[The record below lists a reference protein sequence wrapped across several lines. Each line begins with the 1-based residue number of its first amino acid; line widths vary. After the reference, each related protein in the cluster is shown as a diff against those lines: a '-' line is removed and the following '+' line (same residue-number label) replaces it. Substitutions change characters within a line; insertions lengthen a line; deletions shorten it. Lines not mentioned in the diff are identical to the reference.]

1 MARGPKLAKKKQ
13 KSTNQPVSLITEED
27 YIQLKKEN
35 LLLENQR
42 LQQELEDQKTKSKLL
57 KLEEIHKRLLIK
69 ETRER
74 IAEMKKPRNDLGWS
88 VRYVNLKSLVFKYHQ
103 Q

>member
-74 IAEMKKPRNDLGWS
+74 IAEMKKPRNDLG
-88 VRYVNLKSLVFKYHQ
+88 
-103 Q
+103 

>member
-1 MARGPKLAKKKQ
+1 MAKKKQ

-74 IAEMKKPRNDLGWS
+74 IAEMKKPRNDLG
-88 VRYVNLKSLVFKYHQ
+88 
-103 Q
+103 

>member
-1 MARGPKLAKKKQ
+1 MVRGPKLAKKKQ
-13 KSTNQPVSLITEED
+13 KSTNQLVSLITEED

-57 KLEEIHKRLLIK
+57 KLEEIHKQLLIK

-74 IAEMKKPRNDLGWS
+74 IAEMKKPRNDLG
-88 VRYVNLKSLVFKYHQ
+88 
-103 Q
+103 

>member
-1 MARGPKLAKKKQ
+1 MAKKKQ

-42 LQQELEDQKTKSKLL
+42 LQQELEDQLTKSKLL

-69 ETRER
+69 ETCER
-74 IAEMKKPRNDLGWS
+74 IAEMKKPRHALG
-88 VRYVNLKSLVFKYHQ
+88 
-103 Q
+103 